1 MRRAA
6 ICGAIAV
13 ALVAAAVAVGAGT
26 DVRIHRLH
34 VPPPPVGD
42 DSGTSVP
49 PAPGKPNPTN
59 PTDPSVPGTSPP
71 AAPPPA
77 GAQPPPPPA
86 APTIGCSVAGDAAG
100 ANVTGTLSDYAIALS
115 APSVAAAPTLTF
127 RGTYPAGADIHN
139 LALLGA
145 DSTRLCGT
153 NNLDVGQAGTF
164 TVTNLPPGNYQLVCT
179 IHAAFGMTKAFTVS

>member
-13 ALVAAAVAVGAGT
+13 ALVVAAVAIGAGT

-49 PAPGKPNPTN
+49 PAPGKPNPT
-59 PTDPSVPGTSPP
+59 DPSVPGTSPP

-77 GAQPPPPPA
+77 GAQPPPPPS
-86 APTIGCSVAGDAAG
+86 APTIGCTVAGDAAG
-100 ANVTGTLSDYAIALS
+100 PNVTGTLSDYAIALS
-115 APSVAAAPTLTF
+115 APSVAAGPTLTF
-127 RGTYPAGADIHN
+127 RGTYPAGGDIHN
-139 LALLGA
+139 LALIGPGSA
-145 DSTRLCGT
+145 KLCGT
-153 NNLDVGQAGTF
+153 NNLNVGQAATF

-179 IHAAFGMTKAFTVS
+179 IHAAFGMTKAFSVT

>member
-1 MRRAA
+1 MRSR
-6 ICGAIAV
+6 
-13 ALVAAAVAVGAGT
+13 LLRLRLRRSAAASRAT
-26 DVRIHRLH
+26 PRRQCH
-34 VPPPPVGD
+34 
-42 DSGTSVP
+42 
-49 PAPGKPNPTN
+49 
-59 PTDPSVPGTSPP
+59 
-71 AAPPPA
+71 
-77 GAQPPPPPA
+77 
-86 APTIGCSVAGDAAG
+86 
-100 ANVTGTLSDYAIALS
+100 GTLSDYAIALS

-153 NNLDVGQAGTF
+153 NNLNVGQAGTF

>member
-77 GAQPPPPPA
+77 GAQPPPPPP
-86 APTIGCSVAGDAAG
+86 APAVGCTVAGDAAG

-153 NNLDVGQAGTF
+153 NDLTSARPARSRSRTCRRA
-164 TVTNLPPGNYQLVCT
+164 TTSSCCT